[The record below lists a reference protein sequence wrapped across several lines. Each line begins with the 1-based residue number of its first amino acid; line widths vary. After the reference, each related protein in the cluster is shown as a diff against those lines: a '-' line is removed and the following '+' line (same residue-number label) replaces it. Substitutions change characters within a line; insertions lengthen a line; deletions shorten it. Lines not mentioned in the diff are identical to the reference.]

1 MPLLKPN
8 HNIVSIATLPDGG
21 ELKKAMPHTPWLLQ
35 KALNMSS
42 NYYSVYAAW
51 NKVNYS
57 YLFMK
62 PNGADLQ
69 KIIDMAEK
77 GQLKAII
84 GDVVEGYGE
93 GAEERLRGAMET
105 VKNGG
110 SKSGGKVVIKMTA

>member
-8 HNIVSIATLPDGG
+8 HNIVTIATLPDGG
-21 ELKKAMPHTPWLLQ
+21 ELKRAMPNTPWLLQ
-35 KALNMSS
+35 KILNVSN
-42 NYYSVYAAW
+42 NYYAAYAAW

-62 PNGADLQ
+62 PNGEHLQ

-84 GDVVEGYGE
+84 GDVVEGYGD
-93 GAEERLRGAMET
+93 GAEERLRGAMEM

-110 SKSGGKVVIKMTA
+110 PKSGGKVVIKMAA